1 MAGNSF
7 GTLLRLTSWG
17 ESHGEMIGG
26 VLDGCPA
33 GLRISLDD
41 IQKEMDRRRPGQ
53 SKVTTQRQEPDSVK
67 IVSGLFDSV
76 TTGAPISFLIENEDK
91 KTSSYEKI
99 KDIYRPGHADYTY
112 DVKYGIRDWRGGG
125 RSSARETAVRVA
137 GGAIAK
143 MILKGVKITG
153 YTIQIGSIK
162 MEKFNA
168 GEIEKNVVR
177 CPDATAA
184 AEMVKAI
191 ETARKDKDS
200 LGGIVEVRAQNVPPG
215 LGMPVY
221 NKLSADLAA
230 ALMSINAVKGVE
242 IGDGFAAAV
251 MKGSD
256 FNDEMEPG
264 GDRPVF
270 KTNHAGGILGGISN
284 GNDIVVRI
292 AVKPTPS
299 LPREQKSVDK
309 NGNPVKIIV
318 EGRHDPCVCP
328 RAVPVAEA
336 MVALVL
342 ADHLLLNR
350 AARI

>member
-7 GTLLRLTSWG
+7 GTLLRLTTWG
-17 ESHGEMIGG
+17 ESHGQMIGG

-41 IQKEMDRRRPGQ
+41 IQKDMDRRRPGQ
-53 SKVTTQRQEPDSVK
+53 SKITTQRGEPDKVK
-67 IVSGLFDSV
+67 IVSGLFESV
-76 TTGAPISFLIENEDK
+76 TTGAPISFLIENEDRE
-91 KTSSYEKI
+91 TSAYEKI
-99 KDIYRPGHADYTY
+99 KDVYRPGHADYTY
-112 DVKYGIRDWRGGG
+112 DAKYGIRDWRGGG

-143 MILKGVKITG
+143 TILSGVTITG
-153 YTIQIGSIK
+153 YTVQIGDIK
-162 MEKFNA
+162 MQSFNA

-177 CPDATAA
+177 CPDPKAA

-191 ETARKDKDS
+191 EAARKDKDS
-200 LGGIVEVRAQNVPPG
+200 LGGIVEVTAKNVPPG

-221 NKLSADLAA
+221 NKLSADLAS

-242 IGDGFAAAV
+242 IGDGFAAAA
-251 MKGSD
+251 MKGSE

-264 GDRPVF
+264 GDRPAF
-270 KTNHAGGILGGISN
+270 ITNHAGGILGGISN
-284 GNDIVVRI
+284 GSDIVVRI

-309 NGNPVKIIV
+309 HGKPATVIV
-318 EGRHDPCVCP
+318 EGRHDPCICP